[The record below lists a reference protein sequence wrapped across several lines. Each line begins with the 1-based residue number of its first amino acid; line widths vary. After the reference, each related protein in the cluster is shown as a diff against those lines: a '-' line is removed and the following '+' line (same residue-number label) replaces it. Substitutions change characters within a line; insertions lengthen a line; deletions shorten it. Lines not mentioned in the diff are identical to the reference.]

1 MSATGFRQRI
11 SPGSNPR
18 AFSFFCFGLSCPN
31 PSQQEICC
39 PWGLFYGKG
48 WGQIFVPLPS
58 LRHALSALS
67 HRARCRRSKV
77 VWSFPFPVSTRCPC
91 VSWAQIPEGHANN
104 PASRAQRGTRLSVIS
119 NNGSHSLLCKTNS
132 PIRQASCQAGQ
143 RSGLRGG
150 SERGWRV
157 PPAQQPRENLL
168 AFSS

>member
-1 MSATGFRQRI
+1 MSATGFRQRK
-11 SPGSNPR
+11 SPGSDPR
-18 AFSFFCFGLSCPN
+18 AFSFSALACPAQTL
-31 PSQQEICC
+31 PSRKSAAHGVFSTE
-39 PWGLFYGKG
+39 KG

-58 LRHALSALS
+58 LRHALSAPS

-104 PASRAQRGTRLSVIS
+104 PASRAQRGNTAQRCIQQWQPFVVVQ
-119 NNGSHSLLCKTNS
+119 NNS

-157 PPAQQPRENLL
+157 PPSQQFRENLP
-168 AFSS
+168 AFSP

>member
-1 MSATGFRQRI
+1 MSATGFRQRK

-104 PASRAQRGTRLSVIS
+104 PASRAQRGNTAQRCIQQWQPFVVVQ
-119 NNGSHSLLCKTNS
+119 NNS

-157 PPAQQPRENLL
+157 PPSQQFRENLP
-168 AFSS
+168 AFSP